1 MSRNRQRRKERQA
14 AANEPP
20 REAGGV
26 AVELREEAD
35 QGITAADV
43 SMPVEERE
51 EFDRGLTEQMAEDE
65 RRRGE
70 QEDREIEA
78 AELIEALGVLRESR
92 ANPLTA
98 GIQVFTAMLE
108 QARAGY
114 AADRLAELE
123 AAMTLDFNALEAQG
137 IVQIAMANMD
147 ETGVPDVEHGIQLC
161 IQARLEVAEDHGD
174 ESQVDGATGDLHR
187 ARHETAEA
195 EAAEAEARRE
205 DAAADQEKDP
215 EQEEI
220 EREEAEADKPGPE
233 D

>member
-35 QGITAADV
+35 QGLTAAEQP
-43 SMPVEERE
+43 PVVRGGEESDEEVLQRE
-51 EFDRGLTEQMAEDE
+51 ASE
-65 RRRGE
+65 RR
-70 QEDREIEA
+70 EDEA

-174 ESQVDGATGDLHR
+174 EPVGAVEEVEEGEVEAALKESQVD
-187 ARHETAEA
+187 
-195 EAAEAEARRE
+195 
-205 DAAADQEKDP
+205 ADQEKDP

>member
-43 SMPVEERE
+43 SMPTEQRE
-51 EFDRGLTEQMAEDE
+51 EFDRGVAEQMAEDE

-174 ESQVDGATGDLHR
+174 EPVGAVEEVEEGEVEAALKESQVD
-187 ARHETAEA
+187 
-195 EAAEAEARRE
+195 
-205 DAAADQEKDP
+205 ADQEKDP